1 MPALCSG
8 QWAARAEVK
17 AARASLCAVWE
28 EEVLALLITDR
39 APGARL
45 GLEGL
50 SPRAGSP
57 NCRPSIFGS
66 RLTSEYDSLRG
77 PCHQRL
83 TGLQARVENDH
94 RQPVGHL
101 CPHLGLRLDPVE
113 EEGGRDWSSAPPKL
127 VLGGG
132 AHPVPGS
139 PCPHPG
145 GLDTLPRGGSS
156 PRGRRIRARVGTC
169 RVCPRL
175 REVQL
180 EPRAPGALPT
190 PDTPGVATVFISRT
204 PLHGASAQPGAPRTW
219 APLREASTWRLS
231 LSVSQCKSPCPT
243 GGRSSPVPFMHHPL
257 HEDPLPQAS
266 RPTSGLPCA
275 PLPRGPCCSLSG
287 PRHPPPTCGQGV
299 REASTWPWGLPR
311 SGSLPGSG
319 GQPWTPSESEAWA
332 CRAGNTPSP
341 PSSME
346 APRWRSRLGG

>member
-66 RLTSEYDSLRG
+66 RLMSEYDSLRG

-113 EEGGRDWSSAPPKL
+113 EEGGRDGSSLLLSWSSGAGL
-127 VLGGG
+127 VQC
-132 AHPVPGS
+132 H
-139 PCPHPG
+139 
-145 GLDTLPRGGSS
+145 GLLVHT
-156 PRGRRIRARVGTC
+156 
-169 RVCPRL
+169 
-175 REVQL
+175 
-180 EPRAPGALPT
+180 
-190 PDTPGVATVFISRT
+190 
-204 PLHGASAQPGAPRTW
+204 
-219 APLREASTWRLS
+219 
-231 LSVSQCKSPCPT
+231 
-243 GGRSSPVPFMHHPL
+243 
-257 HEDPLPQAS
+257 
-266 RPTSGLPCA
+266 
-275 PLPRGPCCSLSG
+275 RGPG
-287 PRHPPPTCGQGV
+287 H
-299 REASTWPWGLPR
+299 
-311 SGSLPGSG
+311 
-319 GQPWTPSESEAWA
+319 
-332 CRAGNTPSP
+332 PSP
-341 PSSME
+341 GRKLSKRKE
-346 APRWRSRLGG
+346 G